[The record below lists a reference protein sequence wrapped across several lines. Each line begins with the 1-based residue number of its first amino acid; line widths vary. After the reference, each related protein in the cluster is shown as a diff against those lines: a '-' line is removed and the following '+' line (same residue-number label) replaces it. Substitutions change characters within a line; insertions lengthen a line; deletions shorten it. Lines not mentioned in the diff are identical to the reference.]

1 LDYAHAQGIV
11 HRDIKPANVMLD
23 PVHPNEHN
31 TLGFRAVLTDF
42 GIAKLLA
49 NKDGSKTDG
58 LTGTL
63 DYIAPEQIRY
73 AKDIDGRADI
83 YALGVV
89 LYQVLTGKLPFT
101 GENPAE
107 VLMGHLE
114 QPIPDPRRIVPSLPG
129 HVAVAIQ
136 RATAK
141 LPTER
146 FPTVAAFISAL
157 Q

>member
-1 LDYAHAQGIV
+1 MRDLSLALDYAHGQGIV

-23 PVHPNEHN
+23 PVHPRHDN
-31 TLGFRAVLTDF
+31 TLGFRAILTDF

-63 DYIAPEQIRY
+63 DYIAPEQIRSSV
-73 AKDIDGRADI
+73 DIDGRADI

-89 LYQVLTGKLPFT
+89 LYQILTGRLPFI

-114 QPIPDPRRIVPSLPG
+114 EPAPDPRRVVPALP
-129 HVAVAIQ
+129 
-136 RATAK
+136 
-141 LPTER
+141 
-146 FPTVAAFISAL
+146 
-157 Q
+157 